1 MNWNRTESARA
12 ARPAERD
19 VYERLSQRLQEF
31 LKRERDGSQSNWAL
45 TEDEK
50 MTIARLEIFGMAPK

>member
-12 ARPAERD
+12 ARSAERD

-31 LKRERDGSQSNWAL
+31 LKREREANQAKWGL

-50 MTIARLEIFGMAPK
+50 ITIARLELFGRAPK